1 MECIKCKYYPCIR
14 EECNLKGGECRY
26 GKRCYEEEVE
36 DEKRSC
42 Y

>member
-14 EECNLKGGECRY
+14 EECDLKNGKCRY
-26 GKRCYEEEVE
+26 GKRCYEEEE
-36 DEKRSC
+36 NEKRSR